1 MERRARLAFAV
12 SGSLVLAVIAGA
24 CSVAPEEKIVRDF
37 FRASRLRDDATLGS
51 FALAT
56 FDARTDGQVQDLK
69 VVSISPERTTPL
81 PLKQY
86 SQAVADARAAA
97 AAFDKEKRV
106 YQDANIAAIQRVIEA
121 EQKNKPVAKRDLPVQ
136 AAWNTWRT
144 DAGKHSKA
152 VSDAQRRLNDAKGL
166 AELSLSQPNGPTPDV
181 VALDGQIVEKD
192 VTVDANVRTADGQ
205 STRKTLIVTLERCVM
220 TDGSGKTQTGR
231 WIVARVRAPE
241 QQPTT

>member
-1 MERRARLAFAV
+1 MQRRVRTGFAV
-12 SGSLVLAVIAGA
+12 TGSLALAVIAVA

-37 FRASRLRDDATLGS
+37 FRASRMRDNATLGS
-51 FALAT
+51 FATAT
-56 FDARTDGQVQDLK
+56 FDARTDGQVQDPK

-97 AAFDKEKRV
+97 AAFDKEKRA

-121 EQKNKPVAKRDLPVQ
+121 EQKKTAVARKDLPVQ
-136 AAWNTWRT
+136 AAWNTWRA

-152 VSDAQRRLNDAKGL
+152 ISDAQRQLNNAKGL

-181 VALDGQIVEKD
+181 TTHDGQIVEKD
-192 VTVDANVRTADGQ
+192 VTVDATVRTPDGQ
-205 STRKTLIVTLERCVM
+205 STSKKLIVTLERCVM
-220 TDGSGKTQTGR
+220 TDANGKAQTGR
-231 WIVARVRAPE
+231 WIVTGVRAPE

>member
-1 MERRARLAFAV
+1 
-12 SGSLVLAVIAGA
+12 VIAVA

-37 FRASRLRDDATLGS
+37 FRASRLRDNATLGS
-51 FALAT
+51 FATAT

-69 VVSISPERTTPL
+69 VVSTGPERTTPL

-86 SQAVADARAAA
+86 SQAVANARAAA
-97 AAFDKEKRV
+97 ATFDTEKRV

-121 EQKNKPVAKRDLPVQ
+121 EQKSKPVARRDLQVE
-136 AAWNTWRT
+136 AAWNTWRA
-144 DAGKHSKA
+144 DAGKHAKA
-152 VSDAQRRLNDAKGL
+152 ISDAQRRLNEAKGL

-181 VALDGQIVEKD
+181 TALDGQVVAKD

-205 STRKTLIVTLERCVM
+205 IARKTLLVTLERCVM
-220 TDGSGKTQTGR
+220 TDAGGQTETGR
-231 WIVARVRAPE
+231 WIVTRVRTPQ